1 MVRTFIIQRWI
12 AGQLRAASAQGGDLL
27 SAVKRSMGDG
37 ALREME
43 GRAILHILLAAGGE
57 STTSLLGNAVRRLAE
72 DQDLQ
77 QMLRTQPD
85 LIPAFLEEVL
95 RLESPFRFHLRS
107 VPRPTRLGGVDIPAG
122 ATVLMF
128 WSAGNRDPERF
139 AKPDELDLSR
149 PKNHMT
155 FGKGIHTCVGA
166 PLARLEGQIV
176 LRTLLARTRR
186 FTLTPNHSPQWV
198 PSLQVRRH
206 EHLHVTA
213 SR

>member
-1 MVRTFIIQRWI
+1 M
-12 AGQLRAASAQGGDLL
+12 S
-27 SAVKRSMGDG
+27 
-37 ALREME
+37 
-43 GRAILHILLAAGGE
+43 
-57 STTSLLGNAVRRLAE
+57 
-72 DQDLQ
+72 
-77 QMLRTQPD
+77 
-85 LIPAFLEEVL
+85 
-95 RLESPFRFHLRS
+95 
-107 VPRPTRLGGVDIPAG
+107 
-122 ATVLMF
+122 